1 MELVDQPFHYSASR
15 LAWYVR
21 APLVLGGAILLGLL
35 VTAACLTPSSDGFG
49 THQQLGLAPCS
60 FIQWFGIRC
69 PSCGMTTSWSHMVRG
84 EVLAGLRANVGGVYL
99 AVMAMVSGPW
109 MLVSGV
115 RGKWFGGPPH
125 EMVIAALGM
134 LAVVVTLTDW
144 LLRNFVI

>member
-1 MELVDQPFHYSASR
+1 
-15 LAWYVR
+15 
-21 APLVLGGAILLGLL
+21 
-35 VTAACLTPSSDGFG
+35 
-49 THQQLGLAPCS
+49 
-60 FIQWFGIRC
+60 
-69 PSCGMTTSWSHMVRG
+69 MTTSWSHMMRG
-84 EVLAGLRANVGGVYL
+84 QVLAGLRANVGGVYL

-144 LLRNFVI
+144 LLRNFVIENL